1 MKPSRVMSSAESV
14 RTYLMMPLS
23 MSSVEIGNKVMI
35 ISLRLLVFE
44 QSVSDGPFVFNSFF
58 FLFFFWG
65 GGGGVMG
72 KQLAYPNQMKEM
84 KEKTLSPIAL
94 DVPDLTLQNLYEN
107 LAK

>member
-1 MKPSRVMSSAESV
+1 MSSPESV

-44 QSVSDGPFVFNSFF
+44 QSVSDGPFFLYYF
-58 FLFFFWG
+58 FLFIFL
-65 GGGGVMG
+65 VMD